1 MAKRTLEPA
10 VAMAVLSAVP
20 ATPQSDSTLRPAH
33 KRIEKAYGVL
43 ADQPASLAGLSLQER
58 AQVVVSAVIDDA
70 GNAVVISRTGDLVWD
85 LWPFVTTPNI
95 SAAQKRLDWSRIPEA
110 YREAVQNV
118 LYAYWKQGR
127 AGWALPGLA
136 TLQGKL
142 HSLSLFCRYAGV
154 SNLSSLAD
162 LHPIH
167 IANFVHDQKA
177 ACKKPRTLSHIF
189 SAVELLYIFRAEHQD
204 TLGFHP
210 WPESSAWD
218 LSGQSGQQGED
229 ARKVGLT
236 PLVPVDVSS
245 TLFRHT
251 ESILYQ
257 ADHLLDARDR
267 GDRSTFKGPEFTAI
281 RDACFYLIGVLT
293 GMRSSEISS
302 IEVSAGRTEE
312 RNGFIFHWVTSTEH
326 KTKKG
331 MVDYLMPSLGHRI
344 LHVMERWSAPYR
356 QRLAE
361 QIAAMEQKSS
371 KLSPKELQ
379 WLATARSNTKR
390 LFLGNGPGGI
400 TSVSGSKWGQA
411 LKQIARDAGT
421 NWALAPHQMRRL
433 YAYTFVRHKLGDL
446 LFLKEQFK
454 HSSIDMSQLYGSN
467 PRQDRALYDDILSE
481 LMRYKGEVIATWLEK
496 DEPLAGGAGRK
507 IMEMRAHE
515 FPDRKTLVTEA
526 SRRVVMRSNGHAWCL
541 AQDDGCGG
549 SGIYAKGSCGSCRNG
564 LVDRRFVP
572 IWQEA
577 YRHHTEL
584 LKNAQQWG
592 PGAIKRVSADLE
604 QAGKILRDLGIT
616 PEGAR
621 DGKKDGTN

>member
-10 VAMAVLSAVP
+10 VATTALSAVP
-20 ATPQSDSTLRPAH
+20 VTPQSDPAKRPAR

-43 ADQPASLAGLSLQER
+43 ADQPASLAGLSPQER

-70 GNAVVISRTGDLVWD
+70 GNSTVISRAGDLVWD
-85 LWPFVTTPNI
+85 LWPFVTTPNTQA
-95 SAAQKRLDWSRIPEA
+95 SEKRLNWSGIPEA

-127 AGWALPGLA
+127 AGWALPGVAAIRQML
-136 TLQGKL
+136 LC
-142 HSLSLFCRYAGV
+142 LSVFCRYAAA

-177 ACKKPRTLSHIF
+177 AGKKPQTLTRTFL
-189 SAVELLYIFRAEHQD
+189 AVELLYIFRAEHQD

-210 WPESSAWD
+210 WPESSALD
-218 LSGQSGQQGED
+218 MAGGTGKERAD

-236 PLVPVDVSS
+236 PLIPADVSS
-245 TLFRHT
+245 TLFRHAET
-251 ESILYQ
+251 ILSQ
-257 ADHLLDARDR
+257 ADHLLDARDKGNR
-267 GDRSTFKGPEFTAI
+267 SPFKDREITVI

-302 IEVSAGRTEE
+302 IEVGSGRTEE
-312 RNGFIFHWVTSTEH
+312 RNGYVFHWVSSTEH

-331 MVDYLMPSLGHRI
+331 VVDYLMPSLGHRI
-344 LHVMERWSAPYR
+344 LKVMERWSAPHR
-356 QRLAE
+356 RLLAE

-371 KLSPKELQ
+371 KLTPMELQ

-390 LFLGNGPGGI
+390 LFLGNGSGGI
-400 TSVSGSKWGQA
+400 VPVSGSGWSNA
-411 LKQIARDAGT
+411 LKQFVRDAGT
-421 NWALAPHQMRRL
+421 NWSLAPHQMRRL

-515 FPDRKTLVTEA
+515 FPDRKALVTEA

-549 SGIYAKGSCGSCRNG
+549 SGIYAKGSCGGCRNG

-584 LKNAQQWG
+584 LKDAQQWG
-592 PGAIKRVSADLE
+592 PGAIKRVRADLE
-604 QAGKILRDLGIT
+604 QAASILRDLGMN
-616 PEGAR
+616 PEGEDR
-621 DGKKDGTN
+621 EQNGTN